1 MSIIVKRYEM
11 GGFFMAWKKRNKIIS
26 NAISYSDDKRNII
39 AAIEEAKKEL
49 QECRDYFELVDEP
62 VLVDYAIYKEAAAKS
77 KYAYLIEE
85 AKKLGIKVNGFS
97 MHIDE
102 EYVE

>member
-1 MSIIVKRYEM
+1 M
-11 GGFFMAWKKRNKIIS
+11 GGFLMIRKKSTKITS
-26 NAISYSDDKRNII
+26 NEIGYNDDKKNII

-49 QECRDYFELVDEP
+49 QECRDYFEFVDEP

-77 KYAYLIEE
+77 KYAYLIEQ

>member
-1 MSIIVKRYEM
+1 
-11 GGFFMAWKKRNKIIS
+11 MAWKKHTKLTSNK
-26 NAISYSDDKRNII
+26 ASYNDDKKNIL
-39 AAIEEAKKEL
+39 AAIEEAKREL

-77 KYAYLIEE
+77 RYAYLIEQ
-85 AKKLGIKVNGFS
+85 AKKLDIKVNGFN
-97 MHIDE
+97 MQIDE